1 MPLLFRGYQQKM
13 HSTQSTSGLIPHQL
27 ILIPC
32 QSTNHHMNSKLREDV
47 NSSGKPK
54 KQESGKKYSILSH
67 TPVCHQF
74 NNLANLIHK

>member
-1 MPLLFRGYQQKM
+1 
-13 HSTQSTSGLIPHQL
+13 
-27 ILIPC
+27 
-32 QSTNHHMNSKLREDV
+32 MNSKLREDV